1 MSRCP
6 RCRGAGAAA
15 WETPSGDAG
24 DATPSGFVPVRSGKN
39 SGVVAGD
46 GHSPARSEPPA
57 VVARINTA
65 LDAVAS
71 LKAISAAEESL
82 GEVLSRVADGA
93 VAAVADADAV
103 SITVLK
109 PPVAR
114 TVAYTDAKLLPLD
127 EKQYTS
133 RRGPCLEAADTRQA
147 VRVAMASHQQ
157 RWPEFVATAR
167 GAGVRATLS
176 IPLIVASPSGGPDN
190 ELVGS
195 LNAYSTTTDEFDLV
209 DETLLALYTDAA
221 GQAISSARRWR
232 HMRGTIARLE
242 QAMASRAD
250 IEQAKGALRVVNA
263 CTADEAFAL
272 LVERSQRENVKLR
285 HIAPRVLEELTRTTP
300 DE

>member
-1 MSRCP
+1 M
-6 RCRGAGAAA
+6 
-15 WETPSGDAG
+15 
-24 DATPSGFVPVRSGKN
+24 
-39 SGVVAGD
+39 
-46 GHSPARSEPPA
+46 
-57 VVARINTA
+57 ARINTA
-65 LDAVAS
+65 LAAVAS
-71 LKAISAAEESL
+71 LKAISAAEDSAAEESL

-103 SITVLK
+103 SITVLQ

-157 RWPEFVATAR
+157 RWPEFVAAAR

-232 HMRGTIARLE
+232 HMRGTVARLE